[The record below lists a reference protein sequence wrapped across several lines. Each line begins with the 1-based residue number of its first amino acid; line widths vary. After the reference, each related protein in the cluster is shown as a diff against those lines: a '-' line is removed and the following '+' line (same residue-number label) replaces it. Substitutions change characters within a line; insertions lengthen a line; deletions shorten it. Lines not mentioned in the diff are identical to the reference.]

1 MGQIRKCNKENEVGC
16 CDKKKKMIEKGVV
29 DYWIVL

>member
-1 MGQIRKCNKENEVGC
+1 MGQIRKYNKENEVRW
-16 CDKKKKMIEKGVV
+16 CDKKKMIEKGVV